1 MKAKSCVKSVSEM
14 FSAYPING
22 VGRITRKLIK
32 CGNCSEKFSNP
43 AVYATHVVER
53 CFQSSAVSVASS
65 ASAVFVSSKST
76 NKMRAP
82 TSGSSRSV
90 TDKRTS
96 ILRVPKKK
104 TEKIQCNLC
113 DMTFFYKTSLA
124 THQRTHS
131 AINTCQ
137 HCHRTFAISSA
148 LSKHLRENC
157 SKIPITAKKRL
168 LEKDNRI
175 SQNAITPKV
184 RRSRHELLLSYPVK
198 SIGSSVRK
206 LIRCDNC
213 HAKFSNPA
221 SYATHFQ
228 CCISSS
234 CGKIPKH

>member
-14 FSAYPING
+14 YSAYPING
-22 VGRITRKLIK
+22 VRRITRKLIK
-32 CGNCSEKFSNP
+32 CGNCTEKFSSP
-43 AVYATHVVER
+43 ASYATHTTER
-53 CFQSSAVSVASS
+53 CFPSNGVSMASS
-65 ASAVFVSSKST
+65 ASAVLISSKST
-76 NKMRAP
+76 NNMRAP
-82 TSGSSRSV
+82 TSGSRKNV

-96 ILRVPKKK
+96 IFRIPKKK

-124 THQRTHS
+124 THQRTHA

-157 SKIPITAKKRL
+157 SKIPIPAKKRL

-206 LIRCDNC
+206 LISCDNC
-213 HAKFSNPA
+213 HAKFANPA
-221 SYATHFQ
+221 SYATHFL
-228 CCISSS
+228 CCISSR
-234 CGKIPKH
+234 CGKIRKH